1 MTVKFFIALAITLL
15 AACSAFQT
23 TTRSSALHRP
33 AVAFSQRRQDH
44 SSPLKMAEGDDFW
57 SQQKALLEEMTTSED
72 KIERSEQSTKFA
84 ARQAGLVS
92 DTAFF
97 SAIIFSAL
105 WGFCANPFVPIS
117 YSLGAVLGLAYCY
130 GLGRSVES
138 VGASIDDAGAVQG
151 AGVGSARFAFLILLL
166 VVVGKFRSQGLI
178 EIPAIMGFFTYQL
191 GSLSQG
197 VKEIND

>member
-1 MTVKFFIALAITLL
+1 MTVKFFITLAITLL

-23 TTRSSALHRP
+23 TARASALHRP
-33 AVAFSQRRQDH
+33 AVAFSQRQDD
-44 SSPLKMAEGDDFW
+44 SSRLNMAEGDDFW
-57 SQQKALLEEMTTSED
+57 SQQKALLEEMTQKEE
-72 KIERSEQSTKFA
+72 KIERSEQSVKFA
-84 ARQAGLVS
+84 ARQAGLVG

-97 SAIIFSAL
+97 SAMIFSIL
-105 WGFCANPFVPIS
+105 WGTCVNPFVPIS

-130 GLGRSVES
+130 GLGRSVET

-166 VVVGKFRSQGLI
+166 VVVGKFRSAGLI
-178 EIPAIMGFFTYQL
+178 EIPAILGFFTYQL

>member
-1 MTVKFFIALAITLL
+1 MMTLKFFVALAITLL

-23 TTRSSALHRP
+23 TTCSSALRRP
-33 AVAFSQRRQDH
+33 AVAFSRRFEH
-44 SSPLKMAEGDDFW
+44 SSPLKMAESDDFW
-57 SQQKALLEEMTTSED
+57 SQQKALLEEMTTTED

-84 ARQAGLVS
+84 ARQAGLVG

-97 SAIIFSAL
+97 SAIIFSIL
-105 WGFCANPFVPIS
+105 WGASVNPFVPIS

-166 VVVGKFRSQGLI
+166 VVVGKFRSAGLI